1 MRDNSGLKQIN
12 KFITNVGELV
22 KVPLTVY
29 LSGGATA
36 VMFDIRETT
45 IDVDIKFEPEEM
57 QMYKA
62 IQVLKEK
69 LNMNIELASPLD
81 FIPALPQWK
90 ERSIF
95 ITANNKVS
103 FYHLDLYSQVIA
115 KVQRGWKKDLTD
127 AEGFMNNN
135 LDKNTL
141 KKLFLS
147 VKSDFIK
154 FPAVNVNELEKK
166 LNSFIGNGKKKK

>member
-1 MRDNSGLKQIN
+1 MRDNSDINRIN
-12 KFITNVGELV
+12 KFIAKVGELV
-22 KVPLTVY
+22 KVPMTIY
-29 LSGGATA
+29 FSGGATA

-45 IDVDIKFEPEEM
+45 IDVDIRFEPDDM

-95 ITANNKVS
+95 ITSSNKVN
-103 FYHLDLYSQVIA
+103 FYHCDLYSQIIS
-115 KVQRGWKKDLTD
+115 KVQRGWKQDVSD
-127 AEGFMNNN
+127 AKGFLKNNVDTK
-135 LDKNTL
+135 LL
-141 KKLFLS
+141 KELFYS
-147 VKSDFIK
+147 VKPDFIK

-166 LNSFIGNGKKKK
+166 LLHFIDDAKKKK